1 MVPTDVESPP
11 REMAAPIFAELF
23 MNLPLKLTLEISPVT
38 KTAPPL
44 FFASLFMKLASKLQ
58 YEIPSTIFIAPPAV
72 PAKLSVK
79 LPVKS
84 QLSAPFPM
92 KIAPPVVA
100 ELAWKLPVKLLLLI
114 LKSSK

>member
-1 MVPTDVESPP
+1 
-11 REMAAPIFAELF
+11 
-23 MNLPLKLTLEISPVT
+23 MNFPLKLALEISPVT

-58 YEIPSTIFIAPPAV
+58 YEIPSAIFIAPPVV

-100 ELAWKLPVKLLLLI
+100 ELACACEVTVAY
-114 LKSSK
+114 LKIVEIKRTTT